1 MDRTRIVVLG
11 ARGFLG
17 AEVVRR
23 AAERGQAVTAV
34 MRPPT
39 HTAPPSDNPGLSIAF
54 ADAADTEQWIDYARG
69 AAAVIDLIQPALT
82 GRITQSSLNRAAEYR
97 ASLARR
103 IGLALQQIPSNE
115 RPRYL
120 SVSGLAELEPT
131 ASGLVNEQSRL
142 RSRPTGFGVIGAAV
156 ARALASIDID
166 TSFVHLGSV
175 YGPGKVFAERILPA
189 VRNGRFPIFGR
200 GDNHM
205 SLIHVTDA
213 ADALLHIA
221 SARGASAD
229 RWIVTDGAPM
239 MLRDFVGTTAAAIG
253 APRPKHIPRW
263 LGALVAGGG
272 LVDQMTKDVPSD
284 PSALVRAGW
293 RPAFP
298 TFAAGL
304 AATLDALGT
313 RSRKREAEGGADPV
327 RSAFGQTS
335 VA

>member
-1 MDRTRIVVLG
+1 MDRARIVVLG

-23 AAERGQAVTAV
+23 AAERGQAITAV
-34 MRPPT
+34 MRPST
-39 HTAPPSDNPGLSIAF
+39 HAAPPSDKPGLSIAF
-54 ADAADTEQWIDYARG
+54 ADAADTERWIDHARG

-82 GRITQSSLNRAAEYR
+82 GRITQSTLDRAAEYR

-103 IGLALQQIPSNE
+103 IGLALQQLPANE
-115 RPRYL
+115 RPRYV

-131 ASGLVNEQSRL
+131 ASGLVSEQSRL
-142 RSRPTGFGVIGAAV
+142 RRRPTGFGVIGAAV
-156 ARALASIDID
+156 AHTLSSIDID
-166 TSFVHLGSV
+166 TTYVHLGSV

-189 VRNGRFPIFGR
+189 VRSGRFPIFGR

-205 SLIHVTDA
+205 SLVHVTDA

-221 SARGASAD
+221 SATGASAE

-239 MLRDFVGTTAAAIG
+239 TLRDFVNTTAAAIG
-253 APRPKHIPRW
+253 APRPRHIPRW

-284 PSALVRAGW
+284 PSALIRAGW

-304 AATLDALGT
+304 AATLEVLDAGNGT
-313 RSRKREAEGGADPV
+313 KEGGRV
-327 RSAFGQTS
+327 RERS
-335 VA
+335 VPTRALTAM

>member
-23 AAERGQAVTAV
+23 ATERGQAVTAV
-34 MRPPT
+34 MRPSAHAT
-39 HTAPPSDNPGLSIAF
+39 PSNDKPGLSIAF
-54 ADAADTEQWIDYARG
+54 ADAADTERWIDHARG

-82 GRITQSSLNRAAEYR
+82 GRITQATLDRAAEYR

-103 IGLALQQIPSNE
+103 IGLALQQLPANE
-115 RPRYL
+115 RPRYV

-131 ASGLVNEQSRL
+131 EAGVVSEQSTL

-156 ARALASIDID
+156 AHALASIDID
-166 TSFVHLGSV
+166 TTYVHLGSV

-189 VRNGRFPIFGR
+189 VRKGRFPIFGR

-213 ADALLHIA
+213 ADALLHVA
-221 SARGASAD
+221 SANGASAT

-239 MLRDFVGTTAAAIG
+239 TLRDFVSTTAAAIG

-272 LVDQMTKDVPSD
+272 LVDQMTKDVSSD

-298 TFAAGL
+298 NFAAGL
-304 AATLDALGT
+304 AATLDALDAGKGT
-313 RSRKREAEGGADPV
+313 REGGSKRE
-327 RSAFGQTS
+327 RSAS
-335 VA
+335 LRALAAM